1 MMFAGFSDCLSRNFA
16 GGGSLM
22 SKKHGAH
29 GTGAAA
35 PCGVYASVR
44 TCANR
49 QIGGQKADN
58 SHSNEMLGADVGL
71 LSKTENYHGGHTS
84 FMGWSGAWFAG
95 VLKGLGTKTVRISAG
110 TNRSD
115 WVCVS
120 AAFCAAEGHC
130 SAAVVA

>member
-1 MMFAGFSDCLSRNFA
+1 
-16 GGGSLM
+16 M

-29 GTGAAA
+29 GTGVAA

-44 TCANR
+44 TCANH

-84 FMGWSGAWFAG
+84 FMGRSGAWFAG
-95 VLKGLGTKTVRISAG
+95 ALKALGTKTVRISAG
-110 TNRSD
+110 TNRSGE
-115 WVCVS
+115 VCRS
-120 AAFCAAEGHC
+120 AAFCSVDGHC
-130 SAAVVA
+130 SAVVVA